1 MFKQVLLREA
11 KYSVLDNTV
20 SILRLLIIE
29 VKERKK
35 YLNRKIQRST
45 YIQITMR

>member
-29 VKERKK
+29 VKERKNIQTVK
-35 YLNRKIQRST
+35 YSGALIFK
-45 YIQITMR
+45 